1 VWAPPELCTIPV
13 VGSSAD
19 DSPAEVEVFDGEAEP
34 VDVVEVDPDGVV
46 DVVVSVAVLV
56 SDCSDDGFGDEESAG
71 LDDSMSSAH
80 ASPGMPVV
88 NPTPTP
94 SATASAPTRP
104 MNLEYP

>member
-1 VWAPPELCTIPV
+1 VWPPPELCTIPV

-19 DSPAEVEVFDGEAEP
+19 DSPAEVEVFDGDAEP
-34 VDVVEVDPDGVV
+34 VDVVEVDPD
-46 DVVVSVAVLV
+46 VVSVVVLV

>member
-1 VWAPPELCTIPV
+1 
-13 VGSSAD
+13 VGSSAG
-19 DSPAEVEVFDGEAEP
+19 DSPAEVEVSDGEAEP
-34 VDVVEVDPDGVV
+34 VDVVVS
-46 DVVVSVAVLV
+46 VVVLL

-71 LDDSMSSAH
+71 LDDSVSSAH

-94 SATASAPTRP
+94 SATARAPTRP

>member
-19 DSPAEVEVFDGEAEP
+19 DSPAEVEVFDGDAEP
-34 VDVVEVDPDGVV
+34 VDVVEVDPD
-46 DVVVSVAVLV
+46 VVSVVVLV